1 MKFELGETF
10 DRHFKAKFHGESNGD
25 SPDVQQC
32 CLDPEMVH
40 KALLEP
46 KIEKF

>member
-25 SPDVQQC
+25 SPVVQKR
-32 CLDPEMVH
+32 CLDPKMDH
-40 KALLEP
+40 RGLIRAR
-46 KIEKF
+46 